1 MGLFRK
7 KRSAIEE
14 DTFYQMYHATAQYV
28 VGNILRGC
36 GSAEDVEECVN
47 DALYQA
53 MASMDKYDEKRG
65 TVKTFVGVI
74 ARSTALMRR
83 RELTRHPTVS
93 FDEVSQSDA
102 GKEWQGITI
111 TYEPEHQIEYQ
122 ELVLSIIRGLKPRE
136 QELFTLYFLMQMPPA
151 DIAKR
156 LHITRGAVDTRVNRL
171 RKKMIRELL
180 NDPVYQDRYRETDK
194 RRENVIYIEDRRKG
208 GA

>member
-7 KRSAIEE
+7 KRAPIEE
-14 DTFYQMYHATAQYV
+14 ETFYQMYHATAQYV

-36 GSAEDVEECVN
+36 GSTEDVEECVN

-53 MASMDKYDEKRG
+53 MTSMDQYDAKRG

-83 RELTRHPTVS
+83 RELTKHPTVS
-93 FDEVSQSDA
+93 FEEMPKGSE

-111 TYEPEHQIEYQ
+111 TYEPEHRIEYQ
-122 ELVLSIIRGLKPRE
+122 ELVQSIIRGLKPKE

-171 RKKMIRELL
+171 RKKMIGELL
-180 NDPVYQDRYRETDK
+180 KDPTYQYRYGDSDEHKD
-194 RRENVIYIEDRRKG
+194 NVIYIEDRRKG

>member
-7 KRSAIEE
+7 KRAPIEE
-14 DTFYQMYHATAQYV
+14 ETFYQMYHATAQYV

-53 MASMDKYDEKRG
+53 MTSMDQYDAKRG
-65 TVKTFVGVI
+65 TVKTFAGVI

-83 RELTRHPTVS
+83 RELMRHPTVS
-93 FDEVSQSDA
+93 FEEVPKGNG

-111 TYEPEHQIEYQ
+111 TYEPEHRIEYQ
-122 ELVLSIIRGLKPRE
+122 ELVQSIIRGLKPKE

-180 NDPVYQDRYRETDK
+180 KDPTYQYRYGDSDEHKD
-194 RRENVIYIEDRRKG
+194 NVIYIEDRRKG